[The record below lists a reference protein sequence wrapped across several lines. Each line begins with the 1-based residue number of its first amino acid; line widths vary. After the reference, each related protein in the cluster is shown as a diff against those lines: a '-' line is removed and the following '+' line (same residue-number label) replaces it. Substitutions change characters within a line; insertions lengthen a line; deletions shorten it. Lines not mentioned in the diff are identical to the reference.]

1 MEMEKKN
8 IAITVL
14 IIALVAS
21 GVGNIILALNMSTPA
36 PLRENAYIRATSSG
50 PHTLE
55 ICDAWDS
62 ASNDVLEQVVE
73 TLFFYDLNDV
83 DLPMVMGLAESY
95 YWASTTVLQIKLREG
110 VLFHDGTPFNA
121 TAAKWNLDRL
131 NYLIN
136 GTGLNTGTV
145 AQTKSLWSF
154 PDGVTPLIN
163 NTAVV
168 GDYNITI
175 TLNGAYAPFMATLS
189 YINSGMISPTFHQ
202 GDATSFID
210 LATGDLC
217 GTGPFTY
224 DSYTPNVEVRMSR
237 WAGYWMKDE
246 YGNPNVA
253 NFPTVI
259 YAIYADAST
268 AHQAFLSGAI
278 DANAMA
284 SDQNIATY
292 KTNPN
297 IYVYDFTT
305 VTGKPSLV
313 YQYMGVNNHKY
324 NETWR
329 KVLAFATNYT
339 YVIDE
344 LRLGNAF
351 RSYTAIS
358 PGYGAA
364 FNSSL
369 PSDPRVVPDGGNVTI
384 ARQTMVSMGFGTGL
398 ALDNDAAWIAV
409 AEGSSPFRTV
419 RYTYNLGN
427 TFRQDLGVA
436 VTEWL
441 KLVGCAV
448 EDDGVIWD
456 TFLDYLYDVGTGP
469 DSGWDHL
476 ELYAIGWAPDYLEP
490 YNMLDP
496 LFNPMSGSNSAQ
508 VNDTVLNGLMA
519 SALTETDTVAR
530 DNIYKHIQ
538 TYMATTGF
546 NHIPL
551 YHSRVIGLCRGDIY
565 GIPFNAMG
573 ALRIFPIY
581 RGAYRT

>member
-1 MEMEKKN
+1 LEKKN

-14 IIALVAS
+14 IVALVAS
-21 GVGNIILALNMSTPA
+21 GVGNIILAIMGLEQPPS
-36 PLRENAYIRATSSG
+36 RENAYIRATSSG

-55 ICDAWDS
+55 IVDAWDS

-95 YWASTTVLQIKLREG
+95 FWASPTELQIKLREG
-110 VLFHDGTPFNA
+110 VLFHDLTVFNS

-136 GTGLNTGTV
+136 ASNTRTTGVV

-154 PDGVTPLIN
+154 PDGVTSLIN
-163 NTAVV
+163 NTVV
-168 GDYNITI
+168 DGEYNITI
-175 TLNGAYAPFMATLS
+175 TLNGAYAPFLATLS
-189 YINSGMISPTFHQ
+189 YINSGMISPTFHAA
-202 GDATSFID
+202 DETSFID
-210 LATGDLC
+210 LTTGDLC

-224 DSYTPNVEVRMSR
+224 DSYTPDVEVRMSR
-237 WAGYWMKDE
+237 FNDYWMKDE

-259 YAIYADAST
+259 YAIYDDAST

-292 KTNPN
+292 KTNPK
-297 IYVYDFTT
+297 IYVYDFTAET
-305 VTGKPSLV
+305 DKPSLV
-313 YQYMGVNNHKY
+313 YQYMGINNVRY

-329 KVLAFATNYT
+329 KAISFAVNYS

-364 FNSSL
+364 YNESL
-369 PSDPRVVPDGGNVTI
+369 KTDPNTVPDNGDISV
-384 ARQTMVSMGFGTGL
+384 ARATMQSMGFGAGL
-398 ALDNDAAWIAV
+398 TTDAQWIAV
-409 AEGSSPFRTV
+409 AEGTTPFRTV

-427 TFRQDLGVA
+427 TFREDLGVA

-441 KLVGCAV
+441 KLIGVAT

-456 TFLDYLYDVGTGP
+456 TFLDYLYDVGSGP
-469 DSGWDHL
+469 DAGWNHL
-476 ELYAIGWAPDYLEP
+476 HLYAIGWAPDYLEP

-508 VNDTVLNGLMA
+508 VNDTILSGLMA
-519 SALTETDTVAR
+519 DSLLETDTTAR
-530 DNIYKHIQ
+530 NNIYKHIQ
-538 TYMATTGF
+538 GYMATQGF

-551 YHSRVIGLCRGDIY
+551 YHSKVIGLSRGDIY
-565 GIPFNAMG
+565 GIPYNAMG
-573 ALRIFPIY
+573 ALRIFPMF
-581 RGAYRT
+581 RGPYRT